1 MSKCRYHDLLF
12 DGAKLRR
19 FLQPHN
25 TFSVLFPY
33 HVYGISLI
41 FVDNCKKN
49 RTFALKIRTMA
60 IDSAI
65 FRRSEL
71 LLGNEAMDRIA
82 QKRVI
87 IFGVGGVGSWCA
99 ESLVRSGIHHLTIVD
114 SDCVSVTN
122 INRQLMATTNTVGQ
136 PKVEVLKERL
146 LSINPQAEIT
156 ALQKI
161 FSEESAS
168 EFCLED
174 YDYIIDAIDSLK
186 DKAALIL
193 LACKTKAKFFSSMGA
208 ALKLD
213 PTRIKVTEFW
223 KVQGDPLARAI
234 RKKFKHY
241 GQFPE
246 KKFQVVYSD
255 ELLDNLGCPPDDEEV
270 PSTFNKP
277 QTNGSLA
284 HITAIFGFTLAGL
297 VISDAGQRASTDR

>member
-1 MSKCRYHDLLF
+1 
-12 DGAKLRR
+12 
-19 FLQPHN
+19 
-25 TFSVLFPY
+25 
-33 HVYGISLI
+33 
-41 FVDNCKKN
+41 
-49 RTFALKIRTMA
+49 MA
-60 IDSAI
+60 SDSAI

-114 SDCVSVTN
+114 SDCVCVTN
-122 INRQLMATTNTVGQ
+122 INRQLMATTKTVGQ
-136 PKVEVLKERL
+136 VKVDALKERL
-146 LSINPQAEIT
+146 LSINPKAEIT
-156 ALQKI
+156 ALQQI
-161 FSEESAS
+161 FSEETAESF
-168 EFCLED
+168 ELD
-174 YDYIIDAIDSLK
+174 TYDYIIDAIDSLK

-193 LACKTKAKFFSSMGA
+193 LACKTKAKLFSSMGA

-234 RKKFKHY
+234 RKKFKHQ
-241 GQFPE
+241 GQFPDR
-246 KKFQVVYSD
+246 KFQVVYSD
-255 ELLDNLGCPPDDEEV
+255 ELLENKGCPPDTDET
-270 PSTFNKP
+270 PSLFNKP

-297 VISDAGQRASTDR
+297 VIQDAITI